1 MPVICDT
8 STVPV
13 QDRAELWV
21 TATSRF
27 FVPLECRPR
36 DRDSFSGLLQAGA
49 MGPLALSRL
58 TVSPHTIRRT
68 AALAADTDGDRYK
81 LSLLLDGQALVVQDG
96 RQAIL
101 RPGDFALYDC
111 SRPYT
116 IEGAGNFRMLVCMLP
131 RAVLGVDRA
140 RIGRMTATRI
150 GGEGGIAWAVA
161 PFLERLANLA
171 IRGEASQADDRVV
184 ESVVEL
190 VESLCMSVID
200 GGDWPRSTSRAELLL
215 RAHAYARSRLG
226 DPSLAPGDIAAA
238 VHVSRRY
245 LDRLFEESGSTVSAW
260 IRQRRLEGCRRDLL
274 DPSRSAE
281 TVANIGSRWGLTN
294 SAHLSRLFRD
304 AYGVSPTE
312 YRAEQPRGDG
322 GP

>member
-1 MPVICDT
+1 MSVICDT
-8 STVPV
+8 SSVPV
-13 QDRAELWV
+13 EDRAELWV
-21 TATSRF
+21 TATSQL

-36 DRDSFSGLLQAGA
+36 DRDSFTGLLQAGTV
-49 MGPLALSRL
+49 GPLALSRL
-58 TVSPHTIRRT
+58 AVSPHTIRRT
-68 AALAADTDGDRYK
+68 AALAADSDGDRYK
-81 LSLLLDGQALVVQDG
+81 LSLLVDGQALVVQDG
-96 RQAIL
+96 REAVL

-131 RAVLGVDRA
+131 RAVLGVEPA

-161 PFLERLANLA
+161 PFLERLADLA
-171 IRGEASQADDRVV
+171 IRDEASQATDRVV

-190 VESLCMSVID
+190 VESLCVSVID
-200 GGDWPRSTSRAELLL
+200 GDDRPRSTSRAELLL

-226 DPSLAPGDIAAA
+226 DPALAPGEIAAA

-245 LDRLFEESGSTVSAW
+245 LDRLFEEDGSSVSAW

-274 DPSRSAE
+274 DPSRAGE
-281 TVANIGSRWGLTN
+281 TVASIGNRWGLTN
-294 SAHLSRLFRD
+294 PAHLSRLFRD

-312 YRAEQPRGDG
+312 YRAEHLP
-322 GP
+322 